1 MRKNEQRNYL
11 QFSDFVRLKLNHN
24 FWAICT
30 KLGYWMHSPN
40 FKILKF
46 VLKIGSFFY
55 KICHKS
61 HVNIG
66 KTKVRKMKK

>member
-24 FWAICT
+24 FLAICT

-46 VLKIGSFFY
+46 VLKIGSFFI
-55 KICHKS
+55 KF
-61 HVNIG
+61 V
-66 KTKVRKMKK
+66 TKVMLILGK